1 MSLRALSWLPL
12 LSLPM
17 LLAGCDETRADEGA
31 AASTGAPSIRAL
43 TGPRPTGRARA
54 PQTVASS
61 AAPTPPAPSES
72 ARASIDA
79 SSSVPSS
86 SSSAAAAAP
95 SSERRPGLWIW
106 ELSKNAPDAE
116 RAATICAE
124 LGVRRVFIKGNNG
137 SDGARWQKNAS
148 RDNLRRFTER
158 GIEVWLFGYFYA
170 PDVPDADGKTWGT
183 LAEQVEAA
191 MRVAGAPEVTGFIVD
206 AEEEFKDRAEEAT
219 TLCRSL
225 RARLG
230 GKKLGYTSYGW
241 LSPHKRFPF
250 KAFDRAC
257 SDVFL
262 PQVYSTF
269 GWPGGTEGSLTRMRK
284 ERDDLGLKA
293 PVWPVQSNERDP
305 AASELTRFFEL
316 AGPDASVFYLHPEGS
331 PQNEKL
337 RSVLRR

>member
-1 MSLRALSWLPL
+1 MSLRALALLPWL
-12 LSLPM
+12 
-17 LLAGCDETRADEGA
+17 LLAGCEETRADSGAGA
-31 AASTGAPSIRAL
+31 ATSAAL
-43 TGPRPTGRARA
+43 PRRPNARA
-54 PQTVASS
+54 ARAAHLGGPSSSPGDAAPAPAPPATSSPTAKPS
-61 AAPTPPAPSES
+61 AAPGA
-72 ARASIDA
+72 
-79 SSSVPSS
+79 V
-86 SSSAAAAAP
+86 
-95 SSERRPGLWIW
+95 ERRAGLWIW
-106 ELSKNAPDAE
+106 ELSKNAPSAE
-116 RAATICAE
+116 QAAALCRE

-170 PDVPDADGKTWGT
+170 PGVADADGKTWGT
-183 LAEQVEAA
+183 LGEQVEAA
-191 MRVAGAPEVTGFIVD
+191 MRVASAPEVTGFIVD
-206 AEEEFKDRAEEAT
+206 AEEEFKDRAEDAT
-219 TLCRSL
+219 ALCRAL

-230 GKKLGYTSYGW
+230 SKKLGFTSYGW

-269 GWPGGTEGSLTRMRK
+269 GWPGGVEGSLARMRK
-284 ERDDLGLKA
+284 EREALGLAA

-305 AASELTRFFEL
+305 AASDLARFFEL

-331 PQNEKL
+331 SQNEKL
-337 RSVLRR
+337 RRVLTP